1 MDDINPVSPV
11 LENSTSCSEVVR
23 VPHLWTH
30 VSGHQQWGMEM
41 GLMVSQE
48 MEEIHGI
55 KPTAH
60 YSKRNPG
67 WFDPMKVGL
76 NHII

>member
-1 MDDINPVSPV
+1 
-11 LENSTSCSEVVR
+11 
-23 VPHLWTH
+23 
-30 VSGHQQWGMEM
+30 M
-41 GLMVSQE
+41 GLMASQE

-67 WFDPMKVGL
+67 LFDLLKVGL
-76 NHII
+76 NHIMSVFFYL